1 MTETE
6 LFDEETF
13 GAIRSS
19 ATRICGEIH
28 ESATRN
34 LRKAQDKQKK
44 GFDRRHLLNNEIKV
58 GILSYCVITKEK
70 TEREEGFHLDG
81 LHCVKSV

>member
-19 ATRICGEIH
+19 DTRICGQIH

-34 LRKAQDKQKK
+34 IRKAQDKQKK
-44 GFDRRHLLNNEIKV
+44 GIDRRHLLNNEIKV

-81 LHCVKSV
+81 LHYIKSV

>member
-1 MTETE
+1 MNLQPET
-6 LFDEETF
+6 
-13 GAIRSS
+13 
-19 ATRICGEIH
+19 
-28 ESATRN
+28 
-34 LRKAQDKQKK
+34 RKAQDKQKK

-81 LHCVKSV
+81 LHCIKSV